1 MNITLLLY
9 LLGGSSVTAVVV
21 YLWQQF
27 QKQRQFDRSAGQNA
41 EKVQQQG
48 EALDAIKRATDAR
61 YQSDITTTNP
71 ERLRDDDGFRR
82 D

>member
-1 MNITLLLY
+1 MSATLLLY

-27 QKQRQFDRSAGQNA
+27 QKQRQFDRAAGSDA
-41 EKVQQQG
+41 EKVRQQG

-61 YQSDITTTNP
+61 YKSDVTTNDP

>member
-1 MNITLLLY
+1 MNTTLLLY

-21 YLWQQF
+21 YLWQQI
-27 QKQRQFDRSAGQNA
+27 QRQRDLDRSAGSTA

-61 YQSDITTTNP
+61 YKSDVITNDP